1 MSDQCQSVY
10 VVDDDAS
17 VRESVEGLIRTAGLR
32 VESFASPQEFL
43 NRCCSKLPSCL
54 VLDMKLPGMSGLE
67 VQGELAKADV
77 HVPIIFLTGHGN
89 IEMSVQAMKS
99 GALDFFTKPLD
110 SEALL
115 VAIRDAIDHYSEVPN
130 SQNNG
135 SSNDSHEMIGTG
147 SAFEAAVRQVALVAP
162 TDSTVLILGETG
174 TGKELAAR
182 AIHARSNRSSGPMVS
197 VNCAAIQ
204 PSLIASE
211 LFGHEKGAFTGA
223 LHRRLGRFELAKGGT
238 IFLDEI
244 GDLPLETQI
253 GTPRIESLPI
263 KGSETPIMVPKLRMV

>member
-115 VAIRDAIDHYSEVPN
+115 VAIRDAIDHYARHSRQRTN
-130 SQNNG
+130 RARGAQLG
-135 SSNDSHEMIGTG
+135 SSDAARTVAALPGYLNHLSRPRISPPGC
-147 SAFEAAVRQVALVAP
+147 AAV
-162 TDSTVLILGETG
+162 
-174 TGKELAAR
+174 
-182 AIHARSNRSSGPMVS
+182 
-197 VNCAAIQ
+197 
-204 PSLIASE
+204 
-211 LFGHEKGAFTGA
+211 
-223 LHRRLGRFELAKGGT
+223 
-238 IFLDEI
+238 
-244 GDLPLETQI
+244 
-253 GTPRIESLPI
+253 
-263 KGSETPIMVPKLRMV
+263 